1 MKFVK
6 PLMVVGLL
14 FLAIAG
20 VAQLNPEQQSI
31 KKVFFDFLQFYQKN
45 EKQFDAFKLYKG
57 TGKDNEP
64 PYKIQWKEVERYAS
78 FLRKNVPYVGE
89 AYINSEKKDFRF
101 YDSCYKADPNEEMV
115 VGFDYDR
122 WGGGQESIKYLIKWH
137 TSKDNLYKVNIKGDK
152 AELLI
157 GSPPW
162 EGATKE
168 ERQWSKVP
176 FVKEKGKWVMAGNID
191 SVDEYNPVTI

>member
-1 MKFVK
+1 MKLVK
-6 PLMVVGLL
+6 PLVVVGLL
-14 FLAIAG
+14 FLVIEG
-20 VAQLNPEQQSI
+20 FAQLSPEQQTI

-45 EKQFDAFKLYKG
+45 EKQFDSFK
-57 TGKDNEP
+57 
-64 PYKIQWKEVERYAS
+64 
-78 FLRKNVPYVGE
+78 
-89 AYINSEKKDFRF
+89 
-101 YDSCYKADPNEEMV
+101 
-115 VGFDYDR
+115 
-122 WGGGQESIKYLIKWH
+122 
-137 TSKDNLYKVNIKGDK
+137 IKGNK

-191 SVDEYNPVTI
+191 SVDEYNPITL